1 MTLSLQVCQACG
13 AVQYPR
19 RAVCGSCLSGD
30 LPIEDTP
37 GEGTVLSW
45 TVGHVSA
52 LPAFKDKT
60 PLYIARIKLRSGA
73 RVVAFADQRVASGL
87 AVDVT
92 RNEGTGALEAKPL

>member
-30 LPIEDTP
+30 LQIADTP

-52 LPAFKDKT
+52 LPAFQDKT

-73 RVVAFADQRVASGL
+73 RVLAFMKDGVATGL
-87 AVDVT
+87 NVQIT
-92 RNEGTGALEAKPL
+92 RNAGTGALEAQPL

>member
-1 MTLSLQVCQACG
+1 MTLFLQVCQSCG

-30 LPIEDTP
+30 LQAEETS
-37 GEGTVLSW
+37 GEGIVLSW
-45 TVGHVSA
+45 TAGRVSA

-60 PLYIARIKLRSGA
+60 PLYVARIKLRSGA
-73 RVVAFADQRVASGL
+73 RVLAFMDQGLTSG
-87 AVDVT
+87 VGVNVT